1 MEKLTGGKFSDATWV
16 RIIAVFSMGLAWVI
30 STLLFPALTEN
41 SDEGAYLSQADA
53 LTHWQ
58 LTPTA
63 YRPAAAFQTWF
74 GFLRDGQIV
83 YKYPPVYPAALALA
97 KVLTGTERSLGIV
110 LSGMFV
116 LLVSRLARKLN
127 FGSRTQLVAAAIV
140 ALSPLMLIQNA
151 TFLPYV
157 FSSVLLVG
165 FGVLLTTPEPQT
177 KRVLFAGVIGSL
189 AFWARPFDAVLF
201 CGPIALWT
209 LSGIR
214 KGKTGTKEPAKLV
227 AETVGLL
234 GLGAVPGITGFLL
247 YNRAVTGSAFKLPFN
262 LLDKADTI
270 GFGLRRIQGTD
281 PYLDF
286 TVSRGWLALIR
297 NAGLLTSW
305 SFGGL
310 VLVALGCALKRD
322 TKEESRKGLLF
333 VLLAVWPVGFFF
345 FWGSYSYLYQWD
357 GASFLGPYYYLP
369 MLAPLAILGGFG
381 LEQLL
386 IRSRRGGALAAVLS
400 VLVSLPIG
408 VHAFRTNVDRTR
420 NRKVV
425 ADAIKQ
431 SVPAKNSLLL
441 VPPVW
446 GPHLQHPFSF
456 LRNDAVTS
464 GKLLSALSGNLGSVS
479 EAIRLHPGRSLYRL
493 TLPAGHESGGEESTI
508 AVVDRV
514 SLKEGNPITVCFDAP
529 KRLPLRGL
537 LLTVTNADQNIV
549 MPFASSGVAS
559 IRFRASGG
567 ALFVEVDGMSQ
578 RTLSFPI
585 QSNNSELKF
594 EMKIRGRT
602 QDLRRER
609 ELNFSLPVGVGLSR
623 LAMLW
628 PPVESPRGTE
638 FEAMR
643 LSVNC

>member
-16 RIIAVFSMGLAWVI
+16 RIIAACSMCFSWVI
-30 STLLFPALTEN
+30 STLLFPVLTEN

-74 GFLRDGQIV
+74 GFLSDGRIV

-116 LLVSRLARKLN
+116 LLVSRLARNLN
-127 FGSRTQLVAAAIV
+127 FGNRTQLVAAAIV

-214 KGKTGTKEPAKLV
+214 KGETRTKESVKLV
-227 AETVGLL
+227 AKTVGLL
-234 GLGAVPGITGFLL
+234 GLGALPGIAGFLL
-247 YNRAVTGSAFKLPFN
+247 YNQAVTGSVFKLPFN

-310 VLVALGCALKRD
+310 VLLALGCVFKRN
-322 TKEESRKGLLF
+322 TKGESRKGLLF
-333 VLLAVWPVGFFF
+333 VLLVVWPIGFFF

-386 IRSRRGGALAAVLS
+386 VRSSRGGALAAVLS

-408 VHAFRTNVDRTR
+408 VHAVRTNVERTR

-431 SVPAKNSLLL
+431 SVPEANTLLL
-441 VPPVW
+441 VPPIW
-446 GPHLQHPFSF
+446 GPQLQHPFSF
-456 LRNDAVTS
+456 LRNDAVGS
-464 GKLLSALSGNLGSVS
+464 RKRLSALSGNLLVVG
-479 EAIRLHPGRSLYRL
+479 EAVRLHPNRSLYRL
-493 TLPAGHESGGEESTI
+493 TLPAGHESGGKESTI
-508 AVVDRV
+508 AVIDPI
-514 SLKEGNPITVCFDAP
+514 SLKEGRRLSICFVATE
-529 KRLPLRGL
+529 RLPLRGL
-537 LLTVTNADQNIV
+537 LLSVAYGDQNMV
-549 MPFASSGVAS
+549 MPFSPAGVAS
-559 IRFRASGG
+559 INFQASPS
-567 ALFVEVDGMSQ
+567 ALSVEVTGVS
-578 RTLSFPI
+578 RRALLVPVASTG
-585 QSNNSELKF
+585 SEVKF
-594 EMKIRGRT
+594 GLKIRGRT
-602 QDLRRER
+602 QDLKQER
-609 ELNFSLPVGVGLSR
+609 EAIFSLPVGVSPSK

-628 PPVESPRGTE
+628 PPERQKLSE
-638 FEAMR
+638 DFEAMR
-643 LSVNC
+643 LSTNC